1 MIKRLLSLCF
11 LFFCISTSFS
21 NSFYS
26 DTGSLSTTFCE
37 KVLGIAPTASEKRPR
52 IWLKFHSPTGYNR
65 QILVTAD
72 PNATNGYDMGFDAIL
87 RENFSEDMYW
97 FFSDV
102 AFVIQGVPHFDEN
115 QELPIGIKIK
125 EETAFTIS
133 IDHSENIPDDM
144 DIFLEDKLLGVMHDL
159 KKGTYESTSV
169 AGKINDR
176 FVLRF
181 TAPELPPE
189 EILLPEIEKPGRIH
203 PLPGFEIFALN
214 RGKELVVLNPQL
226 RQIKKLNITNLF
238 GQQVHSRTNLPLVEK
253 LHLQV
258 PDFRTGIYI
267 ISLIHQNG
275 TTTKKVVFD

>member
-1 MIKRLLSLCF
+1 MSSI
-11 LFFCISTSFS
+11 T
-21 NSFYS
+21 
-26 DTGSLSTTFCE
+26 E
-37 KVLGIAPTASEKRPR
+37 ERPR

-144 DIFLEDKLLGVMHDL
+144 NIFLEDKLLGVMHDL
-159 KKGTYESTSV
+159 KKGAYESTSV
-169 AGKINDR
+169 AGVINDR
-176 FVLRF
+176 FSLRF
-181 TAPELPPE
+181 KEPE
-189 EILLPEIEKPGRIH
+189 EAPAIEI
-203 PLPGFEIFALN
+203 PLPDIDKPEKVYPLQDFEIFALN
-214 RGKELVVLNPQL
+214 RSKELVIFNPQL
-226 RQIKKLNITNLF
+226 REIKKLNIINLF
-238 GQQVHSRTNLPLVEK
+238 GQQVHSRKNLPLVEN
-253 LHLQV
+253 LPLQV
-258 PDFRTGIYI
+258 PDLRTGIYI